1 MELKD
6 NIQKIDELRTKH
18 VKAGVLEENNDKFLN
33 INVNPESLDEST
45 AAILTVY
52 YQDMKIKLDSLNSI
66 SDRIVL
72 FKNMMANKFGTN
84 KEISIS
90 KDNGII
96 VLQKPTNK
104 NVELR
109 FLSSGEQQELVLLYN
124 LVFKGEKEKII
135 LIDEPEIS
143 LNVSWQREFLD
154 DMKKIVE
161 INEFSI
167 LIATHSPQIINDNWD
182 LVETMGEL
190 E

>member
-1 MELKD
+1 
-6 NIQKIDELRTKH
+6 
-18 VKAGVLEENNDKFLN
+18 
-33 INVNPESLDEST
+33 
-45 AAILTVY
+45 
-52 YQDMKIKLDSLNSI
+52 
-66 SDRIVL
+66 
-72 FKNMMANKFGTN
+72 MMANKFGAN

-96 VLQKPTNK
+96 VLQKPSNK

-109 FLSSGEQQELVLLYN
+109 FLSSGEQQELVLLYK
-124 LVFKGEKEKII
+124 LIFKGEKEKII

-161 INEFSI
+161 MNGFSI

-182 LVETMGEL
+182 LVESLGDCE
-190 E
+190 